1 VCEND
6 RRSGALWE
14 GSGVCCGVRCMVIPS
29 RNFRPSGHFLAS
41 ARSGQV
47 DETRRASDAEEDD

>member
-1 VCEND
+1 VND
-6 RRSGALWE
+6 RRTTALWE
-14 GSGVCCGVRCMVIPS
+14 GSDVWGSVIPT

-41 ARSGQV
+41 ARSAMV